1 MHTGTLFFDKLDNRY
16 AIRYKDEYG
25 SQSYSFHCGDCLDIK
40 LNDVWIP
47 TRIEMDCSKENDG
60 WYLVGIP
67 GMPKTGTPICT

>member
-1 MHTGTLFFDKLDNRY
+1 MHTGTLFFDKSDNRY

-25 SQSYSFHCGDCLDIK
+25 VQSYSFHCGDCLDVK

-47 TRIEMDCSKENDG
+47 TRIEMGYTDDHDD

-67 GMPKTGTPICT
+67 GMPKTGAPIRA